1 MYVQS
6 VSEDQ
11 LSLRLSP
18 SQGQITP
25 SNYPSHG
32 QTTASKMSEKG
43 KKILQHKRQKHKR
56 HTDCHQHKRQKHK
69 RTEIEEVSVVWRDNE
84 FTDNEMRE
92 TTDQALQKSSDLKD
106 FQREVSGNISQ
117 VVDNLPA
124 GFPRGRHK
132 PACIPI
138 ETANSLENI
147 ETV

>member
-6 VSEDQ
+6 VSEEQ
-11 LSLRLSP
+11 FSLRLSP

-92 TTDQALQKSSDLKD
+92 TTDKAPQKGLDKD
-106 FQREVSGNISQ
+106 TDFHQRKVAGNTSQ
-117 VVDNLPA
+117 VVNNLSS
-124 GFPRGRHK
+124 GFPHR
-132 PACIPI
+132 
-138 ETANSLENI
+138 
-147 ETV
+147 